1 MGATDKE
8 LTSVISQ
15 VMNDV
20 AKERQQY
27 ALTIGH
33 TYIEILVGDTSRKVV
48 EADDDKLI
56 NLLMVKCLTGCI
68 TGD

>member
-1 MGATDKE
+1 
-8 LTSVISQ
+8 
-15 VMNDV
+15 MNDV
-20 AKERQQY
+20 AKECQQY